1 MNEKDCKYEGCTRYP
16 VSHGLCD
23 GHRAQVRRG
32 KGLRPLRDRTGQ
44 LFCSFS
50 GCERKH
56 HARSFCWSHYKQQ
69 QRGMEP
75 KEIRKWVRKQTKEA
89 EES

>member
-1 MNEKDCKYEGCTRYP
+1 MKDCKYEGCTRYP

-23 GHRAQVRRG
+23 GHRKQLADG
-32 KGLRPLRDRTGQ
+32 KELRPLRDMAGQ
-44 LFCSFS
+44 LFCSFP

-56 HARSFCWSHYKQQ
+56 HARSYCWSHYKQQ

-75 KEIRKWVRKQTKEA
+75 REIRKWVRKQTKE
-89 EES
+89 EN